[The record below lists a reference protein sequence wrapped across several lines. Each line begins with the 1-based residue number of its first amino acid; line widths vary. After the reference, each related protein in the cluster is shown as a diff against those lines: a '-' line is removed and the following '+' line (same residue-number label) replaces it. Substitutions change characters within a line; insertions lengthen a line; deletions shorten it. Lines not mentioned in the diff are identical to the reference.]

1 ARAAANYYNKHVKRY
16 YYRKDA
22 GMRGILKNKPLI
34 IMLIAIL
41 LLGILAFVTSADR
54 SVSWI
59 ESTLGSVIQPVQSF
73 AAKASNG
80 IISFV
85 QKVFKTSDADKELEQ
100 LQVRM
105 AQLEQAADENAKLK
119 AENERLKKLLNYVE
133 TLENYEYVTAV
144 VTGNSQGVWFETFT
158 INAGRNKGIEKD
170 MPVVCAE
177 GLVGRVIEVGAN
189 WSKAT
194 AIIDPSSEVSVMVER
209 TRDIGVVRGSF
220 SATSDNQLELYFLPS
235 GFDLVPGDK
244 IVTSGMSSIFPKTI
258 TVGTVSEV
266 TRRSAEGSQSNAI
279 IEPAVDFGHLEEV
292 LVLVPKAAEE

>member
-1 ARAAANYYNKHVKRY
+1 
-16 YYRKDA
+16 
-22 GMRGILKNKPLI
+22 MRGILKNKPLI

-85 QKVFKTSDADKELEQ
+85 QKLFKTSDADKELEQ

-177 GLVGRVIEVGAN
+177 GLIGRVIEVGAN
-189 WSKAT
+189 WSKVT

>member
-1 ARAAANYYNKHVKRY
+1 
-16 YYRKDA
+16 
-22 GMRGILKNKPLI
+22 MRGILKNKPLI

-158 INAGRNKGIEKD
+158 INAGRNKGIKKD

>member
-1 ARAAANYYNKHVKRY
+1 
-16 YYRKDA
+16 
-22 GMRGILKNKPLI
+22 MRGILKNKPLI

-177 GLVGRVIEVGAN
+177 GLIGRVIEVGAN

-235 GFDLVPGDK
+235 GFELVPGDK

>member
-1 ARAAANYYNKHVKRY
+1 
-16 YYRKDA
+16 
-22 GMRGILKNKPLI
+22 MRGILKNKPLI

-85 QKVFKTSDADKELEQ
+85 QKLFKTSDADKELEQ

>member
-1 ARAAANYYNKHVKRY
+1 
-16 YYRKDA
+16 
-22 GMRGILKNKPLI
+22 MRGILKNKPLI

-41 LLGILAFVTSADR
+41 LFGILAFVTSADR

-189 WSKAT
+189 WSKVT

>member
-1 ARAAANYYNKHVKRY
+1 
-16 YYRKDA
+16 
-22 GMRGILKNKPLI
+22 MRGILKNKPLI

-177 GLVGRVIEVGAN
+177 GLIGRVIEVGGN

>member
-1 ARAAANYYNKHVKRY
+1 
-16 YYRKDA
+16 
-22 GMRGILKNKPLI
+22 MRGILKNKPLI

-189 WSKAT
+189 WSKVT

-244 IVTSGMSSIFPKTI
+244 IVTSGMSSIFPKTV

>member
-1 ARAAANYYNKHVKRY
+1 
-16 YYRKDA
+16 
-22 GMRGILKNKPLI
+22 MRGILKNKPLI

-177 GLVGRVIEVGAN
+177 GLIGRVIEVGAN

-244 IVTSGMSSIFPKTI
+244 IVTICMSSIFPKTI

>member
-1 ARAAANYYNKHVKRY
+1 
-16 YYRKDA
+16 
-22 GMRGILKNKPLI
+22 MRGILKNKPLI

-59 ESTLGSVIQPVQSF
+59 ESTLGSVRQPVQSF

>member
-1 ARAAANYYNKHVKRY
+1 
-16 YYRKDA
+16 
-22 GMRGILKNKPLI
+22 MRGILKNKPLI

-177 GLVGRVIEVGAN
+177 GLIGRVIEVGAN
-189 WSKAT
+189 WSKVT
-194 AIIDPSSEVSVMVER
+194 AIIDPSSEVSVMLER

>member
-1 ARAAANYYNKHVKRY
+1 
-16 YYRKDA
+16 
-22 GMRGILKNKPLI
+22 MRGILKNKPLI

-105 AQLEQAADENAKLK
+105 AQLEQATDENAKLK

-189 WSKAT
+189 WSKVT

>member
-1 ARAAANYYNKHVKRY
+1 
-16 YYRKDA
+16 
-22 GMRGILKNKPLI
+22 MRGILKNKPLI

>member
-1 ARAAANYYNKHVKRY
+1 
-16 YYRKDA
+16 
-22 GMRGILKNKPLI
+22 MRGILKNKPLI

-119 AENERLKKLLNYVE
+119 AENERLKKLLNYGE

-189 WSKAT
+189 WSKVT

>member
-1 ARAAANYYNKHVKRY
+1 
-16 YYRKDA
+16 
-22 GMRGILKNKPLI
+22 MRGILKNKPLI

-73 AAKASNG
+73 AAKASNS

-85 QKVFKTSDADKELEQ
+85 QKLFKTSDADKELEQ

-177 GLVGRVIEVGAN
+177 GLIGRVIEVGAN
-189 WSKAT
+189 WSKVT

>member
-1 ARAAANYYNKHVKRY
+1 
-16 YYRKDA
+16 
-22 GMRGILKNKPLI
+22 MRGILKNKPLI

-177 GLVGRVIEVGAN
+177 GLIGRVIEVGAN

>member
-1 ARAAANYYNKHVKRY
+1 
-16 YYRKDA
+16 
-22 GMRGILKNKPLI
+22 MRGILKNKPLI

-189 WSKAT
+189 WSKVT

-279 IEPAVDFGHLEEV
+279 IEPAVDCGHLEEV

>member
-1 ARAAANYYNKHVKRY
+1 
-16 YYRKDA
+16 
-22 GMRGILKNKPLI
+22 MRGILKNKPLI

-189 WSKAT
+189 WSKVT

-235 GFDLVPGDK
+235 GFDLVPGDR

>member
-1 ARAAANYYNKHVKRY
+1 
-16 YYRKDA
+16 
-22 GMRGILKNKPLI
+22 MRGILKNKPLI

-177 GLVGRVIEVGAN
+177 GLIGRVIEVGAN
-189 WSKAT
+189 WSKVT

>member
-1 ARAAANYYNKHVKRY
+1 
-16 YYRKDA
+16 
-22 GMRGILKNKPLI
+22 MRGILKNKPLI

-170 MPVVCAE
+170 MPVVCSE

-189 WSKAT
+189 WSKVT

>member
-1 ARAAANYYNKHVKRY
+1 
-16 YYRKDA
+16 
-22 GMRGILKNKPLI
+22 M
-34 IMLIAIL
+34 
-41 LLGILAFVTSADR
+41 
-54 SVSWI
+54 
-59 ESTLGSVIQPVQSF
+59 QSF
-73 AAKASNG
+73 AAKATNG

-177 GLVGRVIEVGAN
+177 GLIGRVIEVGAN

>member
-1 ARAAANYYNKHVKRY
+1 
-16 YYRKDA
+16 
-22 GMRGILKNKPLI
+22 MRGILKNKPLI

-41 LLGILAFVTSADR
+41 LLGILAFVTSAVR

-177 GLVGRVIEVGAN
+177 GLIGRVIEVGAN
-189 WSKAT
+189 WSKVT

>member
-1 ARAAANYYNKHVKRY
+1 
-16 YYRKDA
+16 
-22 GMRGILKNKPLI
+22 MRGILKNKPLI

-177 GLVGRVIEVGAN
+177 GLIGRVIEVGAN
-189 WSKAT
+189 WSKVT
-194 AIIDPSSEVSVMVER
+194 DIIDPSSEVSVMVER

>member
-1 ARAAANYYNKHVKRY
+1 
-16 YYRKDA
+16 
-22 GMRGILKNKPLI
+22 MRGILKNKPLI

-133 TLENYEYVTAV
+133 TLEKYEYVTAV
-144 VTGNSQGVWFETFT
+144 VTGNSQGVWFETCT

-189 WSKAT
+189 WSKVT

>member
-1 ARAAANYYNKHVKRY
+1 
-16 YYRKDA
+16 
-22 GMRGILKNKPLI
+22 MRGILKNKPLI

-73 AAKASNG
+73 AAKASNS

-85 QKVFKTSDADKELEQ
+85 QKLFKTSDADKELEQ

-144 VTGNSQGVWFETFT
+144 VTGNSQGF
-158 INAGRNKGIEKD
+158 
-170 MPVVCAE
+170 
-177 GLVGRVIEVGAN
+177 GL
-189 WSKAT
+189 K
-194 AIIDPSSEVSVMVER
+194 P
-209 TRDIGVVRGSF
+209 
-220 SATSDNQLELYFLPS
+220 LP
-235 GFDLVPGDK
+235 
-244 IVTSGMSSIFPKTI
+244 
-258 TVGTVSEV
+258 
-266 TRRSAEGSQSNAI
+266 
-279 IEPAVDFGHLEEV
+279 
-292 LVLVPKAAEE
+292 

>member
-1 ARAAANYYNKHVKRY
+1 
-16 YYRKDA
+16 
-22 GMRGILKNKPLI
+22 MRGILKNKPLI

-133 TLENYEYVTAV
+133 TLDNSEYVTAV

-177 GLVGRVIEVGAN
+177 GLIGRVIEVGAN

-244 IVTSGMSSIFPKTI
+244 IVTSGRSSICRKTI

>member
-1 ARAAANYYNKHVKRY
+1 
-16 YYRKDA
+16 
-22 GMRGILKNKPLI
+22 MRGILKNKPLI

-85 QKVFKTSDADKELEQ
+85 QKVLKTSDADKELEQ

-177 GLVGRVIEVGAN
+177 GLIGRVIEVGAN
-189 WSKAT
+189 WSKVT

>member
-1 ARAAANYYNKHVKRY
+1 
-16 YYRKDA
+16 
-22 GMRGILKNKPLI
+22 MRGILKNKPLI

-85 QKVFKTSDADKELEQ
+85 QKVFKTSDADKDLEQ

-189 WSKAT
+189 WSKVT

>member
-1 ARAAANYYNKHVKRY
+1 
-16 YYRKDA
+16 
-22 GMRGILKNKPLI
+22 MRGILKNKPLI

-54 SVSWI
+54 SASWI

-177 GLVGRVIEVGAN
+177 GLIGRVIEVGAN

>member
-1 ARAAANYYNKHVKRY
+1 
-16 YYRKDA
+16 
-22 GMRGILKNKPLI
+22 MRGILKNKPLI

-144 VTGNSQGVWFETFT
+144 LTGNSQGVWFETFT

-189 WSKAT
+189 WSKVT